1 MRVWACVREWVYL
14 YLCVFAFV
22 HARVF
27 VYVCACV
34 WLAATDHWVHIQ
46 MRGYGKGLG
55 AWRWNVAFKNNNT
68 DRWKT
73 LTRHASCNLTVLCL
87 CSSETGIYVD
97 IWYACMYT
105 HTHAREHNGNVAQ
118 IRKGKPTHTKRQ
130 NHERAHTWT
139 HTKTKTPWD
148 YIYICLCTSKH
159 KHTHTNTHTH
169 TNPQTHTFIR
179 TYTHAKTHTHTQTH
193 HPTPTTLH
201 GALPLQDNHDSFRH
215 SCPFPRCET
224 TVQLLCHR
232 PSSAATT
239 QAPPMRICGFGKDLY
254 IIPWIC
260 IHSSWRCILRSVD
273 AGSTYW
279 ELLM

>member
-1 MRVWACVREWVYL
+1 MLAWEQSSQTCHIYVLQTKLDKHVMFECVR
-14 YLCVFAFV
+14 VFIYTYIHVQV
-22 HARVF
+22 HMN
-27 VYVCACV
+27 
-34 WLAATDHWVHIQ
+34 I
-46 MRGYGKGLG
+46 
-55 AWRWNVAFKNNNT
+55 
-68 DRWKT
+68 
-73 LTRHASCNLTVLCL
+73 
-87 CSSETGIYVD
+87 
-97 IWYACMYT
+97 YT
-105 HTHAREHNGNVAQ
+105 HT
-118 IRKGKPTHTKRQ
+118 
-130 NHERAHTWT
+130 
-139 HTKTKTPWD
+139 
-148 YIYICLCTSKH
+148 CTQKH

-239 QAPPMRICGFGKDLY
+239 QAPPMRICGFGRDLY

-260 IHSSWRCILRSVD
+260 IHSS
-273 AGSTYW
+273 
-279 ELLM
+279 